1 MIGSTDVRN
10 CPWAMTAAASEING
24 RSCRSAERPF
34 PDKLVR
40 GRRPVAGRYPQFSL
54 ASLACIE
61 KRERL
66 NSRRENAGSPASRS
80 WSKVQSGLRRR
91 QSSTRGFQAML
102 TRPCSFWV
110 NPALRAE
117 CRGLQSRH
125 RRSDGCRA
133 IRVALARQR
142 TLLQPVE

>member
-1 MIGSTDVRN
+1 MRN

-61 KRERL
+61 KREAF
-66 NSRRENAGSPASRS
+66 EQP
-80 WSKVQSGLRRR
+80 
-91 QSSTRGFQAML
+91 RG
-102 TRPCSFWV
+102 
-110 NPALRAE
+110 E
-117 CRGLQSRH
+117 CRISGVAKLVEGAERLKTATVVHSRFPGNA
-125 RRSDGCRA
+125 D
-133 IRVALARQR
+133 
-142 TLLQPVE
+142 